1 MKNLKNT
8 LKILKGCIW
17 GNRFN
22 LTNNEKNK
30 FDNILLFVLNNIE
43 FKNDKQK
50 ENFIND
56 VLGL

>member
-1 MKNLKNT
+1 MKQFRNKLKL
-8 LKILKGCIW
+8 LKDCIW

-22 LTNNEKNK
+22 LSKEEQCK
-30 FDNILLFVLNNIE
+30 FDNILLFVLHSIE

-50 ENFIND
+50 EKFIND